1 MKFGLIIRG
10 QYPQG
15 DDMQL
20 RLREDLEAAKLAEEL
35 GYDCVAKGSHYS
47 SHPFQY
53 IQQIPYL
60 CQVALVAPNL
70 RLIPGVVLLP
80 LHSPLHVAEELASL
94 DVMCGGKLVFGA
106 GIGYREVEFR
116 AFGTTLKQAGRR
128 FEECLTAVKRLWTE
142 DFVTMKAS
150 YFELDG
156 ANCTVLPMQ
165 KPMPPVWIGANIDV
179 GIRRAA
185 RMADAWFVNPHNK
198 LDTIARQ
205 MEVYK
210 RELDVCGK
218 PFPAELPMARE
229 VFIARSR
236 AEAIERAKPSLEVK
250 YKAYRD
256 WGQDKVMPSSDHFD
270 LDFDDLVNDRFLIG
284 SPAEVTRADYRSP
297 PAVRCHHADRRRALG
312 RHAEEPGDRAD
323 AVAGRGG
330 VPGSSLGW
338 LMSSPSPFGAT
349 LITLSTAMPS
359 GGHGLPLVECGERC
373 TEPVGHCGV
382 DGVRRTEVEIRSAKH
397 GGSDVRRGST
407 RSAVRASQASNA
419 LNIEASSG
427 VSCRM
432 LVRRRTAE
440 ANSAAAKSLTTRMS
454 GLLDM

>member
-10 QYPQG
+10 QYPLG

-35 GYDCVAKGSHYS
+35 GYDLVAKGSHYS

-60 CQVALVAPNL
+60 CQVALIAPRL
-70 RLIPGVVLLP
+70 RLVPGVVLLP

-94 DVMCGGKLVFGA
+94 DVMSGGKLVFGA

-142 DFVTMKAS
+142 DFVTMQAS
-150 YFELDG
+150 YFALEH
-156 ANCTVLPMQ
+156 ANCTVLPVQ

-198 LDTIARQ
+198 LATIARQ

-210 RELDVCGK
+210 RELDACGK
-218 PFPAELPMARE
+218 PFPAEFPMARE

-236 AEAIERAKPSLEVK
+236 AEAIERARPSLEVK

-256 WGQDKVMPSSDHFD
+256 WGQDKVMPSSGHF
-270 LDFDDLVNDRFLIG
+270 IWISTSG
-284 SPAEVTRADYRSP
+284 
-297 PAVRCHHADRRRALG
+297 
-312 RHAEEPGDRAD
+312 GDRSF
-323 AVAGRGG
+323 R
-330 VPGSSLGW
+330 
-338 LMSSPSPFGAT
+338 
-349 LITLSTAMPS
+349 
-359 GGHGLPLVECGERC
+359 LPPR
-373 TEPVGHCGV
+373 
-382 DGVRRTEVEIRSAKH
+382 
-397 GGSDVRRGST
+397 
-407 RSAVRASQASNA
+407 
-419 LNIEASSG
+419 
-427 VSCRM
+427 
-432 LVRRRTAE
+432 
-440 ANSAAAKSLTTRMS
+440 
-454 GLLDM
+454 